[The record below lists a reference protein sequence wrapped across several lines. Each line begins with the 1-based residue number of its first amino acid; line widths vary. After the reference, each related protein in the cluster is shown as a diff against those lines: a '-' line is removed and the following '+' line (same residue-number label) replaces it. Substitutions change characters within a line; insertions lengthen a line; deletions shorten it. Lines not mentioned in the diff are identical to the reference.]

1 MRKLSETKCFH
12 LVTRAVNKESIGEK
26 GGITFNQVT
35 QSKKGKNKNK
45 NDCGTLVQNVRHENI
60 N

>member
-1 MRKLSETKCFH
+1 MFR
-12 LVTRAVNKESIGEK
+12 LVTRASYKESIGKK

-35 QSKKGKNKNK
+35 QR
-45 NDCGTLVQNVRHENI
+45 DCGTLVQNVRHENI